1 MGQLKVVFFELVLR
15 YTEAVC
21 TYHLQASAPKEQ
33 TMNVSTHW
41 RMKAQRYNMNNAGV
55 ATLPETQTEQ
65 ESFDFKGNGELY
77 SYTTVYDA
85 PAGFDQYAP
94 YIVGLI
100 KTEEGP
106 LVTAQITDVDE
117 EDLTIGMPVEMVTRK
132 LRTEGAEGVIVYG
145 YKFRPTL

>member
-1 MGQLKVVFFELVLR
+1 
-15 YTEAVC
+15 
-21 TYHLQASAPKEQ
+21 
-33 TMNVSTHW
+33 MNVSTHW
-41 RMKAQRYNMNNAGV
+41 RMKAQRYNMNNGGV
-55 ATLPETQTEQ
+55 ATLPATQTEQ
-65 ESFDFKGNGELY
+65 ESFEFKGNGELY

>member
-1 MGQLKVVFFELVLR
+1 
-15 YTEAVC
+15 
-21 TYHLQASAPKEQ
+21 
-33 TMNVSTHW
+33 MNVSTHW
-41 RMKAQRYNMNNAGV
+41 RMKAQRYSMNHTGAI
-55 ATLPETQTEQ
+55 TLPDAQPEQ
-65 ESFDFKGNGELY
+65 ETFDFKGQGELFSY
-77 SYTTVYDA
+77 SVVYDA

-117 EDLTIGMPVEMVTRK
+117 EDISIGMPVEMVTRK

-145 YKFRPTL
+145 YKFRPRL